1 MTVST
6 LSVKLP
12 YYFYNLDSI
21 LPDGR
26 PRWRDEFADPYEHII
41 QPKDLNAAHMRI
53 KAERNIAYSKW
64 IASKCYVTPSG
75 DIIPQLKG
83 KQMKWQSIRVLS
95 FKHSEKSDRDWWERY
110 QDAKFRVFLQPET
123 IYDKITGEHKQW
135 YLLSPEDSYLV
146 NRYEIER
153 RAPSLAPREAN
164 GRERFLSADKR
175 LRTARL
181 IPVECC
187 HHLRHETTGGVLSY
201 EEM

>member
-12 YYFYNLDSI
+12 YYFYDLNAVM
-21 LPDGR
+21 PDGR

-41 QPKDLNAAHMRI
+41 QPKDLSPSYSRLRS
-53 KAERNIAYSKW
+53 ERNQHYSMWLAAKYF
-64 IASKCYVTPSG
+64 KDPTGERHPLL
-75 DIIPQLKG
+75 QG

-110 QDAKFRVFLQPET
+110 QEAKFRVFLQPET
-123 IYDKITGEHKQW
+123 MYDRVTGEHKQW
-135 YLLSPEDSYLV
+135 YLLSPEDCYYV
-146 NRYEIER
+146 NRHEIER
-153 RAPSLAPREAN
+153 QAPSLRPRDYSGN
-164 GRERFLSADKR
+164 ERWISSDKR

-187 HHLRHETTGGVLSY
+187 HHLRHETTGGVLPY